1 MQPEMQPEM
10 QTFARGEVGGVSVHG
25 ASSRKH
31 TSAGPRRTRTD
42 SREGRET
49 ATAVRTAAPGPGK
62 ANARTAPLHTC
73 ACAQAGAELLE
84 EEQLRSAFA
93 PASASFSPGSSA
105 AALKARPLAPRHVEM
120 GAFICCSSW
129 TGEAAGSSSR
139 GDGGLTA
146 PPPTAG
152 EAAGRRPPPRH
163 GRASKDHQV
172 LLWPRARH
180 PAAPRQAPPLGG

>member
-10 QTFARGEVGGVSVHG
+10 QTFARGGGGGRVCARRLLTQTHKRG
-25 ASSRKH
+25 PKTHKHRQSR
-31 TSAGPRRTRTD
+31 RERD
-42 SREGRET
+42 SDGSQE
-49 ATAVRTAAPGPGK
+49 AALGPGK

-105 AALKARPLAPRHVEM
+105 AALKATPLAPRHGEM

-129 TGEAAGSSSR
+129 TGDAAGSSSVV
-139 GDGGLTA
+139 
-146 PPPTAG
+146 
-152 EAAGRRPPPRH
+152 EKEV
-163 GRASKDHQV
+163 S
-172 LLWPRARH
+172 LLLLLL
-180 PAAPRQAPPLGG
+180 QAKLLGGDLLLVTGGPAKTIKFYFGLALGG